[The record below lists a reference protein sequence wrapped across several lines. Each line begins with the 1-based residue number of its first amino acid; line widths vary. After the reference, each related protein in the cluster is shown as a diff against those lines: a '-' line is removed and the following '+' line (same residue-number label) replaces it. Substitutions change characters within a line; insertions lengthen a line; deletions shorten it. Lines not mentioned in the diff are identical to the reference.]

1 MRKCSTLRVM
11 KPEKFVNE
19 IIENYHKA
27 RVAQY
32 PDKKIHRGR
41 SISISSVS
49 EDLLASF
56 LLKNDKTIGAI
67 YVDQPIHVPDV
78 VKIFIPDVVIV
89 RGSTIT
95 AFLDLKM
102 DLGYK
107 RYGLV
112 DLCRKDQELLKK
124 VRGKE
129 CSLTDG
135 HTKEKHRFTVSK
147 EAIYDIVVISSGNIG
162 KKILESQLNESN
174 QFNKDVA
181 VHVLTDGYHPNTYGL
196 TLKELMKHIEIN
208 EDSFRNILS
217 RI

>member
-1 MRKCSTLRVM
+1 M

-19 IIENYHKA
+19 IIENYHRA

-41 SISISSVS
+41 SLSISSAS

-56 LLKNDKTIGAI
+56 LLKNDKTIDAI

-112 DLCRKDQELLKK
+112 DLCRKDQELLKR

-162 KKILESQLNESN
+162 KKTFESQINGASRYR
-174 QFNKDVA
+174 KDVA
-181 VHVLTDGYHPNTYGL
+181 VHVLTNGYHPNTYGQ
-196 TLKELMKHIEIN
+196 TKKELLKHIDISN
-208 EDSFRNILS
+208 DVFSNMAS
-217 RI
+217 RV